1 MPQRFRLHGLQ
12 VDVIETLD
20 QWHGG
25 DHRYVKIKGD
35 NGGLYILRF
44 DETRA
49 MWELTIFASERSQT
63 LQRNGMGVGMARGR
77 GTR

>member
-1 MPQRFRLHGLQ
+1 MVQ

-49 MWELTIFASERSQT
+49 RWELIMFASERSQALSAQT
-63 LQRNGMGVGMARGR
+63 HGR
-77 GTR
+77 GHGARTRTR